1 MDLLSII
8 LLAIGLAMDCFAV
21 SIAQG
26 MQGGKWRQVTVLAL
40 LFGLF
45 QGGMPLITY
54 FAGKA
59 FADFFT
65 RWSPWIA
72 LVLLVLIGG
81 KMIVETIVE
90 SYGVP
95 TNLCSGVSRKSIADS
110 QDPKAKSEQAVL
122 TLGTM
127 LVLAVATSIDALSI
141 GVLFIPIPEVLWLAI
156 GIIAATSFAFS
167 LVGFELGKRLGK
179 HLPVNANIVG
189 GCILIAIGVK
199 IFLEGILA

>member
-1 MDLLSII
+1 
-8 LLAIGLAMDCFAV
+8 MDCFAV

-26 MQGGKWRQVTVLAL
+26 MQGGKWRQVTALAL

-45 QGGMPLITY
+45 QGGMPLIAY

-81 KMIVETIVE
+81 KMILENTPRPPLKGGDKNTPQPPLKG
-90 SYGVP
+90 GVDIP
-95 TNLCSGVSRKSIADS
+95 
-110 QDPKAKSEQAVL
+110 
-122 TLGTM
+122 LGM
-127 LVLAVATSIDALSI
+127 MFGLAVATSIDALSI

>member
-8 LLAIGLAMDCFAV
+8 LLAVGLAMDCFAV

-26 MQGGKWRQVTVLAL
+26 MQGGKWRQVTALAL

-45 QGGMPLITY
+45 QGGMPLIAY
-54 FAGKA
+54 FAGKV

-81 KMIVETIVE
+81 KMILENTPRPPLKG
-90 SYGVP
+90 GVDIP
-95 TNLCSGVSRKSIADS
+95 
-110 QDPKAKSEQAVL
+110 
-122 TLGTM
+122 LGM
-127 LVLAVATSIDALSI
+127 MFGLAVATSIDALSI

-156 GIIAATSFAFS
+156 GIIAFTSFAFS

>member
-26 MQGGKWRQVTVLAL
+26 MQGTRPRPVIQMAV

-45 QGGMPLITY
+45 QGGMPLIAY
-54 FAGKA
+54 FVGGI

-65 RWSPWIA
+65 RWSHWIA
-72 LVLLVLIGG
+72 LILLLFIGG
-81 KMIVETIVE
+81 KMLTEAMVE
-90 SYGVP
+90 SRELRAESQEP
-95 TNLCSGVSRKSIADS
+95 EKSS
-110 QDPKAKSEQAVL
+110 PKAAL

-127 LVLAVATSIDALSI
+127 LILAVATSIDALSI
-141 GVLFIPIPEVLWLAI
+141 GVLFIPVPEVLWLAI
-156 GIIAATSFAFS
+156 ALIAATSTLFS
-167 LVGFELGKRLGK
+167 LIGFWLGKTLGR
-179 HLPVNANIVG
+179 HLPFNANILG

-199 IFLEGILA
+199 IFVEGLLT